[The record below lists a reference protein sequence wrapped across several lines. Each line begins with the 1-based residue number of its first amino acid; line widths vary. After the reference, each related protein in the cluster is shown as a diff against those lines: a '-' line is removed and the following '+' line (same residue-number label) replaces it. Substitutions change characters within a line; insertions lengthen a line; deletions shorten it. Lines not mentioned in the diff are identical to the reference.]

1 MEKDYC
7 VHPGNI
13 MRAVLMSIN
22 KSQKWLAKEMNVNK
36 TVISSLLAGKMR
48 VTTAV
53 ASAFEKATGYPTESL
68 LQQQKK
74 YELFQLGKE
83 KEPMKSCRECDH
95 RYGNMCRLFDQELIT
110 MYDNGGNDWDLIRC
124 DECKQAE
131 VQDEN
136 QN

>member
-36 TVISSLLAGKMR
+36 TVVSSLLAGKR
-48 VTTAV
+48 DVTTVIA
-53 ASAFEKATGYPTESL
+53 AAFEKATGYPAESL
-68 LQQQKK
+68 LHQQTK

-83 KEPMKSCRECDH
+83 EANKSRLEICGNKREVKDEKE
-95 RYGNMCRLFDQELIT
+95 L
-110 MYDNGGNDWDLIRC
+110 
-124 DECKQAE
+124 
-131 VQDEN
+131 
-136 QN
+136 